1 MQQMKGWKF
10 ILVLVAIFLVSI
22 NLRPSITSIG
32 PLLNTIGED
41 LQISN
46 TKMSLLTSIPVFCM
60 GLFATLAVPIQR
72 KMGYRKAIFLL
83 VTLIGIATFARLF
96 FASYVSLLVTSFI
109 LGFAI
114 ALISPMI
121 NAFIKEKFSDKL
133 ALVVGL
139 YSLAMGAGATIS
151 AGLSG
156 VFFESFNSWPF
167 ALGIWGVLAII
178 AMIAWLFAIDKEK
191 TVNVEEV
198 TEEYARNPWKSNT
211 AWIMLIFFGLQTSLF
226 FSLTTWLSSV
236 AMEEGFSLLTAGSIL
251 TIMSVVQLVSNIFV
265 SILIQKYPNRI
276 AWLFGLLVIG
286 LVGVCLLFI
295 HAAWATWTSA
305 VILGITL
312 SGLFP
317 IGLMLP
323 LDEAKNNREANEW
336 SAMVLSGGFMM
347 AAIIPLLIGVVY
359 DMTGTHFYTK
369 LIYALLIFGLF
380 IVVYLLRHDRKK

>member
-10 ILVLVAIFLVSI
+10 IFVLVAIFLVSL

-41 LQISN
+41 LHISN

-72 KMGYRKAIFLL
+72 KMGYRNAVFIF
-83 VTLIGIATFARLF
+83 VTLIGIATFARLIF
-96 FASYVSLLVTSFI
+96 TSYVSLLVTSFI
-109 LGFAI
+109 AGFAI

-121 NAFIKEKFSDKL
+121 NAFIKEKFPEKL

-156 VFFESFNSWPF
+156 VVFESSNSWSL
-167 ALGIWGVLAII
+167 ALGIWGVLAIV
-178 AMIAWLFAIDKEK
+178 AMIVWLLAIEKEN
-191 TVNVEEV
+191 TVKAETTTNEQ
-198 TEEYARNPWKSNT
+198 ARNPWKSKT
-211 AWIMLIFFGLQTSLF
+211 AWLMLIFFGLQTSLF
-226 FSLTTWLSSV
+226 FSLTTWLSPV

-251 TIMSVVQLVSNIFV
+251 TVMSVVQLVSNIFV

-276 AWLFGLLVIG
+276 AWLIGLLVIG
-286 LVGVCLLFI
+286 SVGVFLLFI

-305 VILGITL
+305 VILGIAL

-323 LDEAKNNREANEW
+323 LDEAKNKREANEW

-347 AAIIPLLIGVVY
+347 AAITPLLIGVVY

-369 LIYALLIFGLF
+369 VIYGLLILALF
-380 IVVYLLRHDRKK
+380 FDVYLIQQDRKK